1 MLCFQGFVL
10 GSRGKEREI
19 WGKKWNIILP
29 HFSNSHYGFSDSP
42 QRHGGTENNLK
53 KQADG
58 MQIFINSQNNAS
70 NFQKS
75 AFSHIQ
81 IRDLSFDFPL
91 CLRVSVVSCYVF
103 MR

>member
-1 MLCFQGFVL
+1 MIAMGHM
-10 GSRGKEREI
+10 SS
-19 WGKKWNIILP
+19 
-29 HFSNSHYGFSDSP
+29 SNSHYGFSDSP

-53 KQADG
+53 KQIDG

-70 NFQKS
+70 NFQKY

-81 IRDLSFDFPL
+81 TRDLSFDFPL